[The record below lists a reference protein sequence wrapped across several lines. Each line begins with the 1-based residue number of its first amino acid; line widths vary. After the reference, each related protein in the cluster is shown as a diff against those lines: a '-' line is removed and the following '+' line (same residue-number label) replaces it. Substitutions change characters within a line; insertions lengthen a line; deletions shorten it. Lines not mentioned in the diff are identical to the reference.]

1 MNNLQYAEYLSD
13 DELQK
18 VAPLLKRLKK
28 LEDRSES
35 QDDFLKFVNKISRNT
50 RAQNIAKTI
59 IWYVSI
65 YSKKSYVCPEVF
77 LSTFYDRL

>member
-1 MNNLQYAEYLSD
+1 MTNLQYAEYLSD

-35 QDDFLKFVNKISRNT
+35 QEDYLRFV
-50 RAQNIAKTI
+50 
-59 IWYVSI
+59 
-65 YSKKSYVCPEVF
+65 KKEINVHHGK
-77 LSTFYDRL
+77 

>member
-1 MNNLQYAEYLSD
+1 MNNIQYAEFLSD

-35 QDDFLKFVNKISRNT
+35 QDNFLRFVNKIG
-50 RAQNIAKTI
+50 
-59 IWYVSI
+59 
-65 YSKKSYVCPEVF
+65 
-77 LSTFYDRL
+77 L